1 MKRKPKDRPCEG
13 GFDRN
18 SKEFSSVF
26 SEIPW
31 QDYVERMFFTGRL
44 PKGVV
49 TSSRSITIEASE
61 LRLAE
66 IICENDK
73 KDYQTVSD
81 VIRDSIR
88 KGIQINYEILVKRKK
103 EIKHRADA
111 TYLELAYA
119 DRQLAILA
127 HVDMVEKRIMTIKET
142 AKKNIAG
149 HGEEWANTAIDD
161 LIDVADGDY
170 PNENI
175 KKYFEQKLA
184 KPDSA
189 EHYIFNIEHERE
201 KRGGRRG

>member
-1 MKRKPKDRPCEG
+1 MKRKPRDIKDGP
-13 GFDRN
+13 FDPN
-18 SKEFSSVF
+18 AKEFSSVF

-31 QDYVERMFFTGRL
+31 QDYVDRMFFTGKL
-44 PKGVV
+44 HKGAV

-66 IICENDK
+66 MICENHK
-73 KDYQTVSD
+73 KSYQTISD

-111 TYLELAYA
+111 TYVEIAYA

-127 HVDMVEKRIMTIKET
+127 HVDMVEKRIELIKER

-149 HGEEWANTAIDD
+149 HGEAWAKVAIDD
-161 LIDVADGDY
+161 LIDVADSDY

-175 KKYFEQKLA
+175 RQYFEQKFA

-189 EHYIFNIEHERE
+189 EHFIFNLEEERE